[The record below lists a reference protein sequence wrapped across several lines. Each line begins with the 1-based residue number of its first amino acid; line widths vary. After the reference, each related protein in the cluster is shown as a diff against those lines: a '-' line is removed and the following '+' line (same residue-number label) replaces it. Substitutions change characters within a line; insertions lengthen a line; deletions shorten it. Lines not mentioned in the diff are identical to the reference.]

1 MTDHSKYRLPFSVLL
16 ALALDVFSLAAQSQC
31 PNASVPRYPPD
42 IDQALYS
49 RLFADSNLIS
59 LLPERSDR
67 QPRNV
72 VFIKFDSTATPRQRR
87 AAIHAVC
94 GRVFG
99 GLLPWFYVQV
109 RTDGTA
115 RGLYRV
121 MKVLLS
127 QPGVSDAQP
136 PPPVTVPL
144 GSE

>member
-1 MTDHSKYRLPFSVLL
+1 MIGHFRYRLRSSPLL
-16 ALALDVFSLAAQSQC
+16 ALALHAFSLAGQPQC
-31 PNASVPRYPPD
+31 PNASVPRNPPD
-42 IDQALYS
+42 IDQTVYS

-72 VFIKFDSTATPRQRR
+72 VLIQFDSTATPRQRQ

-99 GLLPWFYVQV
+99 GLLSWFYVQV
-109 RTDGTA
+109 RTDRTA

-121 MKVLLS
+121 MKFLRS

-136 PPPVTVPL
+136 PPPVTAPL

>member
-1 MTDHSKYRLPFSVLL
+1 MTGHLKYRLQFSVLL
-16 ALALDVFSLAAQSQC
+16 ALALRVFSLAGQSPC
-31 PNASVPRYPPD
+31 PNASVPRNPPD
-42 IDQALYS
+42 IDQDLYT

-59 LLPERSDR
+59 LLPQRSDR

-72 VFIKFDSTATPRQRR
+72 VLVKFDSTASPRQRQ

-99 GLLPWFYVQV
+99 GMSPWFYVQV

-121 MKVLLS
+121 MKLLLS